1 MKNVGN
7 YGHVYKKN
15 EKTSE
20 KKIVPPPEPP
30 KKENKPEFKDYVID
44 STKIIID
51 PQIIISR
58 GLGFEEARHHQR
70 ISACKRCHTSCSDY
84 PDGV

>member
-15 EKTSE
+15 EKSSQ
-20 KKIVPPPEPP
+20 KKLVSPPEPP
-30 KKENKPEFKDYVID
+30 KNKKIPELKDYVID
-44 STKIIID
+44 STKIMID

-58 GLGFEEARHHQR
+58 GLGFEEARQHQR
-70 ISACKRCHTSCSDY
+70 MSACKRCYTSCSEY
-84 PDGV
+84 RQGL

>member
-15 EKTSE
+15 EKASE
-20 KKIVPPPEPP
+20 KKIVPSLEPP
-30 KKENKPEFKDYVID
+30 KMQNKPEFKDYVID

-58 GLGFEEARHHQR
+58 GLGFEEARQHQR
-70 ISACKRCHTSCSDY
+70 MYACKRCHTTCSDY
-84 PDGV
+84 PDAI